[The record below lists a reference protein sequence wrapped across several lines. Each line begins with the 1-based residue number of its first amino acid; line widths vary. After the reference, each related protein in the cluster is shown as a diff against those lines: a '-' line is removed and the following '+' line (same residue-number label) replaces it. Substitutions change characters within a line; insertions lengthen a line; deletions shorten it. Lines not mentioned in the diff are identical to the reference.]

1 MSERLNLRLLDV
13 LTSLADELVAQLHA
27 DACSISRVIG
37 DVLIMVAE
45 HVHDGT
51 TLQLGQGYLVPDYPQ
66 TAEVLA
72 TGAPRGLTPDD
83 VDVDPAEAATPR
95 DLGFAARGSAPSEG
109 RSSTVSTS
117 RRPACRRAMP
127 SSSRSSSNGSMRTF
141 ESEPMHMPTPRCSTR
156 SSGRN
161 PSPRFDSVVGQ
172 TQIRDPA

>member
-72 TGAPRGLTPDD
+72 TGAPRALTLDD
-83 VDVDPAEAATPR
+83 VDVDPGEAAILR
-95 DLGFAARGSAPSEG
+95 DLGFGALVMVPLELNGEPWGLVEVYRRG
-109 RSSTVSTS
+109 T
-117 RRPACRRAMP
+117 RPFTRDEVRRALEL
-127 SSSRSSSNGSMRTF
+127 SRV
-141 ESEPMHMPTPRCSTR
+141 
-156 SSGRN
+156 
-161 PSPRFDSVVGQ
+161 D
-172 TQIRDPA
+172 

>member
-72 TGAPRGLTPDD
+72 TGAPRALTLDDPD
-83 VDVDPAEAATPR
+83 VDQGEAAILR
-95 DLGFAARGSAPSEG
+95 DLGFGALVMLPLELNGEPWGLVEVYRRG
-109 RSSTVSTS
+109 T
-117 RRPACRRAMP
+117 RPFTRDEVRRALEL
-127 SSSRSSSNGSMRTF
+127 SRV
-141 ESEPMHMPTPRCSTR
+141 
-156 SSGRN
+156 
-161 PSPRFDSVVGQ
+161 D
-172 TQIRDPA
+172 